1 MKKSIN
7 VVIYNRNFLRSD
19 WRQDLD
25 LEAIRALVEELNI
38 EFRQFDWQVGLQV
51 DEEQSVDVRGYGD
64 LLNAVRL
71 RATGSQLGNPCLGHV
86 IGASAACD
94 PLADIKRGIN
104 RIVFAPE
111 TIEPSV
117 ENRTVCHNCGCG
129 C

>member
-1 MKKSIN
+1 MNKSITI
-7 VVIYNRNFLRSD
+7 VVYNRNFLRSD

-25 LEAIRALVEELNI
+25 VVAIQRLAEQLNN
-38 EFRQFDWQVGLQV
+38 EFSQFDWKVCFSI
-51 DEEQSVDVRGYGD
+51 DDSQSVDVRGYGD

-71 RATGSQLGNPCLGHV
+71 RATGSSHSNPCLGHV
-86 IGASAACD
+86 IGASTSCD

-111 TIEPSV
+111 TIEPESAYKK
-117 ENRTVCHNCGCG
+117 VCHNCGCG

>member
-1 MKKSIN
+1 MDKSITI
-7 VVIYNRNFLRSD
+7 VVYQRNFLRAD

-25 LEAIRALVEELNI
+25 LDAIERLAGELNE
-38 EFRQFDWQVGLQV
+38 EFRQFDWQIRFLL
-51 DEEQSVDVRGYGD
+51 DLEQSVDVRGYHD

-71 RATGSQLGNPCLGHV
+71 RATGSALGNPCLGHI
-86 IGASAACD
+86 IGASADCD

-111 TIEPSV
+111 TIEPESAYK
-117 ENRTVCHNCGCG
+117 TVCHNCGCG